1 MNNQPQHFVQYTL
14 PDNTGTIQVILKDE
28 TIWCTQK
35 AMAQLFGVG
44 VPAISKHLSHIFEEG
59 ELDKDMV
66 VSKMEIT
73 TRHGAIDGKS
83 QTNVVDFYNLDA
95 IIAVGYRVSS
105 IKATRFRQWATKVL
119 NSYIRK
125 GFALDDARLKELGGG
140 GYWKE
145 LLFRIRDIRA
155 SEKVFYRSI
164 LDIYATSIDYD
175 PKAEISVD
183 FFRKVQNK
191 MHFAVHG
198 QTAAEVIYNRA
209 DAEKEFM
216 GLTTFRGSRPHLSD
230 ALVAK
235 NYLDEKELRSMGQI
249 VSGYL
254 DFAERKAER
263 EEPMTMQDWARHLD
277 AILTSTGEKLL
288 QGAGSISHD
297 KAVEKATCEYR
308 KYQQRTLSDVE
319 TAFLDSIGELK
330 EKTSQAEK

>member
-1 MNNQPQHFVQYTL
+1 MSELNYIQYTL
-14 PDNTGTIQVILKDE
+14 PENTGTVQVILKDE

-44 VPAISKHLSHIFEEG
+44 IPAISKHLANIFQEG
-59 ELDKDMV
+59 ELEKEVV

-73 TRHGAIDGKS
+73 TKHGAIEGKV
-83 QTNVVDFYNLDA
+83 QTNGVDFYQLDA

-105 IKATRFRQWATKVL
+105 LKATRFRQWATSVL

-125 GFALDDARLKELGGG
+125 GFALDDDRLKNLGGG

-155 SEKVFYRSI
+155 SEKVFYRAI

-175 PKAEISVD
+175 PKAEVSVE
-183 FFRKVQNK
+183 FFKKVQNK
-191 MHFAVHG
+191 VHYAVHG
-198 QTAAEVIYNRA
+198 QTAAEVIFNRA

-216 GLTTFRGSRPHLSD
+216 GLTTFRGKQPHLAD

-235 NYLDEKELRSMGQI
+235 NYLDEKELRAMGQI

-263 EEPMTMQDWARHLD
+263 EEPMTMQDWAEHLD

-288 QGAGSISHD
+288 QGAGSVSHD
-297 KAVEKATCEYR
+297 KAVEKATDEYR

-319 TAFLDSIGELK
+319 IAFLDSIEELNH
-330 EKTSQAEK
+330 KTQN

>member
-1 MNNQPQHFVQYTL
+1 MNELNYIQYTL
-14 PDNTGTIQVILKDE
+14 PENTGTVQVILKDE

-35 AMAQLFGVG
+35 AMAQLFNVG
-44 VPAISKHLSHIFEEG
+44 VPAISKHLKNIFNEG
-59 ELDKDMV
+59 ELDSDVV

-73 TRHGAIDGKS
+73 TRHGAIEGKT
-83 QTNVVDFYNLDA
+83 QTNEVDFYNLDA

-105 IKATRFRQWATKVL
+105 MKATRFRQWATTVL

-125 GFALDDARLKELGGG
+125 GFALDDDRLKELGGG

-145 LLFRIRDIRA
+145 LLLRIRDIRA
-155 SEKVFYRSI
+155 SEKVFYRAV

-175 PKAEISVD
+175 PKAEISVE
-183 FFRKVQNK
+183 FFKKVQNK

-198 QTAAEVIYNRA
+198 QTAAEVIYSRA
-209 DAEKEFM
+209 DSEKAFM
-216 GLTTFRGSRPHLSD
+216 GLTTFRGSRPHLAD

-235 NYLDEKELRSMGQI
+235 NYLDERELRAMGQI

-288 QGAGSISHD
+288 QGAGSVSHD
-297 KAVEKATCEYR
+297 KAVEKATGEYR

-319 TAFLDSIGELK
+319 IAFLDSIDELK
-330 EKTSQAEK
+330 DKTALPENK

>member
-1 MNNQPQHFVQYTL
+1 MNELNYIQYTL
-14 PDNTGTIQVILKDE
+14 PENTGTVQVVLKDE

-35 AMAQLFGVG
+35 AMAQLFNVG
-44 VPAISKHLSHIFEEG
+44 VPAISKHLNNIFEEG
-59 ELDKDMV
+59 ELDKDTTL
-66 VSKMEIT
+66 SKMET
-73 TRHGAIDGKS
+73 VVNRGFRGEVPDE
-83 QTNVVDFYNLDA
+83 VDFYNLDA

-105 IKATRFRQWATKVL
+105 MKATRFRQWATSVL

-125 GFALDDARLKELGGG
+125 GFALDDDRLKELGGG

-145 LLFRIRDIRA
+145 LLLRIRDIRA
-155 SEKVFYRSI
+155 SEKVFYRAV
-164 LDIYATSIDYD
+164 LDIYGTSIDYD
-175 PKAEISVD
+175 PKAEISVE
-183 FFRKVQNK
+183 FFKKVQNK

-198 QTAAEVIYNRA
+198 QTAAEVIHSRA
-209 DAEKEFM
+209 DSEKAFM
-216 GLTTFRGSRPHLSD
+216 GLTTFRGSRPHLAD

-235 NYLDEKELRSMGQI
+235 NYLDERELRAMGQI

-288 QGAGSISHD
+288 QGAGPVSHD
-297 KAVEKATCEYR
+297 KAVEKATGEYR

-319 TAFLDSIGELK
+319 IAFLDSIDELK
-330 EKTSQAEK
+330 DKTALPENK